1 MESEPDLMRGS
12 RKETVKRKRRGHRR
26 GSAAL
31 KNSDIDRDAQNS
43 DETAAKRVIG
53 RPFPKGTSGNPGG
66 RPKKRLIDEVLEE
79 LLLTDDS
86 AVAQTVAA
94 ALLKKAKRGDVKA
107 IQLLAERVQ
116 GKPRQAVQLTGAY
129 GGPIELR
136 DVTREQA
143 RERIL
148 ELTKKISTSA
158 DPAMVESLKQAWMK
172 ERSNV
177 ERASEG
183 FGVSG
188 KLELLECLD
197 AGLL

>member
-12 RKETVKRKRRGHRR
+12 RNEMVKRKRRGHRR

-31 KNSDIDRDAQNS
+31 KNSDVHRHAQNS
-43 DETAAKRVIG
+43 DKTAARAKRVIG

-79 LLLTDDS
+79 LLLRDDS

-136 DVTREQA
+136 DVTREQV

-148 ELTKKISTSA
+148 ELTKKISASA
-158 DPAMVESLKQAWMK
+158 DPTMVESLKQALD
-172 ERSNV
+172 
-177 ERASEG
+177 EG
-183 FGVSG
+183 EKQRG
-188 KLELLECLD
+188 K
-197 AGLL
+197 GG